1 MGNKY
6 LGLVILVISIKG
18 FVKFQIF
25 VILLVSASFTRAD
38 PYSLESLSEY
48 LTNLKFLKADFL
60 QLNADGSESS
70 GSILMKRP
78 GRMRFEYDKPDNTLV
93 LVAAGALAIFD
104 PKGDQEPMT
113 YPVRNN
119 PISLLLNSE
128 IDLINS
134 GIVSNYTETS
144 EEAVLVIRDP
154 KTPESGSVE
163 LFFSGAQ
170 PKLKKF
176 TVKNENGTS
185 TSIVLENIEYP
196 KNINDTLFSIA
207 LEINKRKDHYK

>member
-1 MGNKY
+1 MSNNY
-6 LGLVILVISIKG
+6 LGLVILVRSIKR
-18 FVKFQIF
+18 FVKFQIV
-25 VILLVSASFTRAD
+25 VILFLSASFTRAD

-48 LTNLKFLKADFL
+48 LTNLKFLKANFL
-60 QLNADGSESS
+60 QVNADGSESS

-78 GRMRFEYDKPDNTLV
+78 GRMRFDYDKPDNTLV

-144 EEAVLVIRDP
+144 EEAVVVIRDP
-154 KTPESGSVE
+154 KIPESGSVE
-163 LFFSGAQ
+163 LLFSGAQ
-170 PKLKKF
+170 PRLKKF

-185 TSIVLENIEYP
+185 TSIVLEDTEYP

-207 LEINKRKDHYK
+207 LEINKRKDIIK